1 MILPLK
7 FDIES
12 LPASAQ
18 ARARLNLKG
27 RKTADSAVFA
37 APKQPKADALAVA
50 KVSIAT
56 LLGACT

>member
-1 MILPLK
+1 MILPLT

-12 LPASAQ
+12 LPAAAQ
-18 ARARLNLKG
+18 ARARLEG